1 VASWANPSP
10 DLRERVLADDG
21 SARHVPNATMSASPM
36 SSRLASGVIARE
48 GCQRGGSAAGV
59 DRSWPITTRPLQRMC
74 ASILARRCRRGA
86 PGCRRR
92 TGSRSASGRCGTRCG
107 GSRSRAKKDLRGG
120 RAGARGGR
128 LQPHPVGLAAPEARP
143 TQAGVSRR
151 NLAEDE
157 HVAALRLGASQR
169 ARGLP
174 RAVRALMHHDLRRRA
189 AA

>member
-1 VASWANPSP
+1 MTGGGDGVASWANPSP

-92 TGSRSASGRCGTRCG
+92 TGSRSASGRCGTHCG
-107 GSRSRAKKDLRGG
+107 GSGSREKKTFEASERARAEVACSCILWDWLRRKLDLRKLVFLDETWLKTNMSRLYGW
-120 RAGARGGR
+120 ARR
-128 LQPHPVGLAAPEARP
+128 SV
-143 TQAGVSRR
+143 
-151 NLAEDE
+151 
-157 HVAALRLGASQR
+157 
-169 ARGLP
+169 
-174 RAVRALMHHDLRRRA
+174 RAVFRVPFEH
-189 AA
+189 